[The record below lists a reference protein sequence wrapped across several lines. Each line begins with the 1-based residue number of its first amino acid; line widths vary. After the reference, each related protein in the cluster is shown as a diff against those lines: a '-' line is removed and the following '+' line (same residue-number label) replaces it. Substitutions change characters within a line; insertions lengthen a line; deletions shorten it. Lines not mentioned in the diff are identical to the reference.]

1 MISEVN
7 ASDHAVS
14 SCHSPLPVVSLTL
27 AWFLGGMAEEKIT
40 QHVPL
45 SMPRSYS
52 ALVGRKNYKKD
63 DTLVAFLAS
72 LKLIIMMTIPEI
84 TPIFMVVLLV

>member
-1 MISEVN
+1 M
-7 ASDHAVS
+7 
-14 SCHSPLPVVSLTL
+14 TL
-27 AWFLGGMAEEKIT
+27 AWFLGGKAEEKTT

-84 TPIFMVVLLV
+84 TPIFMVVLLI